1 MKKIIVNSI
10 VVFSLL
16 ISSICLA
23 FEPPATADWIFIT
36 GDEHVGTWINAD
48 RLNFRRNQDYY
59 SSCNNHIIANVVSL
73 THSDY
78 ETPELVYLAIT
89 RFDLNCAVGKG
100 VYIMVYNLNTNE
112 IVDARRGMNDFQ
124 SVIPGTIESL
134 IMEEARALGRNR
146 GYW

>member
-1 MKKIIVNSI
+1 MKNIIISSI
-10 VVFSLL
+10 VILGLL
-16 ISSICLA
+16 ISTICLA
-23 FEPPATADWIFIT
+23 FEPPGSANWIFIA
-36 GDEHVGTWINAD
+36 GDEHVGTWINTD
-48 RLNFRRNQDYY
+48 RLNFRRNEDYY
-59 SSCNNHIIANVVSL
+59 SSCNNHIVADVVSL

-78 ETPELVYLAIT
+78 ETPELVYLVIT

-112 IVDARRGMNDFQ
+112 LVDARRGMNDFQ

-134 IMEEARALGRNR
+134 IMEEVRSIGRNW